1 VNVADAAR
9 AFRLALEA
17 TGLGQEVLIITSD
30 TTFANRPSLELLCEH
45 FPDTDEVR
53 DMDGYVRN
61 PYKSL
66 FGNHRAREVLGWRPQ
81 VKYRP

>member
-1 VNVADAAR
+1 MNVADAAR

-17 TGLGQEVLIITSD
+17 TGLAHEALIITSD
-30 TTFANRPSLELLCEH
+30 TTFAHTPSLELLREH
-45 FPDTDEVR
+45 FPDTDRVR

-66 FGNHRAREVLGWRPQ
+66 FSNRRAGEILGWRPQ
-81 VKYRP
+81 VEYHP

>member
-1 VNVADAAR
+1 MADAAW

-17 TGLGQEVLIITSD
+17 TGLAHEALIITSD
-30 TTFANRPSLELLCEH
+30 TIFAHTPSLELLREH

-66 FGNHRAREVLGWRPQ
+66 FSNRRAEEVLGWRPQ
-81 VKYRP
+81 VEYHP